1 MSTAKCSPTRSAS
14 ATARSLKE
22 GHSHQEINIVTKKHI
37 SRRTF
42 LRGMGVGLSLP
53 LLESMVP
60 AQTPLAK
67 TVANPQIRLGLCFMP
82 HGAVMANWTPA
93 EQGALKL
100 SPTLLA
106 LEPYKDQV
114 VVISN
119 LVHAMAGPQGPGD
132 NGGDHTRC
140 PAVFL
145 NGVHPKRTDG
155 ADIRA
160 GVTIDQIAAQKIGQ
174 QTLLPSLELAVEDYS
189 GLVGSCDVGFSCTYM
204 NTISWR
210 TPTTP
215 MPMEINPRVVFDR
228 MFGDGS
234 TPEERLGR
242 IQQQR
247 SILDAVNNQ
256 IHRLQ
261 GNLGPNDRNRMAE
274 YLDTIRE
281 IERRIQISEKQNSN
295 SQLTVPASPSGVP
308 DDWEEHTKLMFD
320 LMALAF
326 QAGITNISTFMMA
339 REVSYRTFPRLGIS
353 EAFHPASHHQNN
365 AARLEA
371 LSRINAYH
379 VLLFTHLLERLK
391 ATPDGDGNLLDHSL
405 VLYGSAMSNSNI
417 HNHGPLPVLVAGGAS
432 GKMKGG
438 RHLKYPENTP
448 MANLLMTILDKA
460 GVPQESIGDSTGF
473 LSEV

>member
-1 MSTAKCSPTRSAS
+1 MSGANAS
-14 ATARSLKE
+14 AIARS
-22 GHSHQEINIVTKKHI
+22 HQDISIIVKKHL

-67 TVANPQIRLGLCFMP
+67 TAADPQIRLGLCFMP

-93 EQGALKL
+93 EEGALKL
-100 SPTLLA
+100 SPTLLP

-119 LVHAMAGPQGPGD
+119 LAHAMAGPQGPGD

-174 QTLLPSLELAVEDYS
+174 KTLLPSLELAVEDYS

-228 MFGDGS
+228 MFGDGA
-234 TPEERLGR
+234 TAEERLRR
-242 IQQQR
+242 IETQR
-247 SILDAVNNQ
+247 SILDAVTGQ
-256 IHRLQ
+256 IRRLQ
-261 GNLGPNDRNRMAE
+261 GGLGANDRNRVAD
-274 YLDTIRE
+274 YLDTVRE
-281 IERRIQISEKQNSN
+281 IERRIQLAEKQSKTNLS
-295 SQLTVPASPSGVP
+295 VPASPSGIP
-308 DDWEEHTKLMFD
+308 DSYEDHTKLMFD
-320 LMALAF
+320 LMTVAF
-326 QAGITNISTFMMA
+326 QADITRISTFMMA

-353 EAFHPASHHQNN
+353 ESFHPASHHQDNP
-365 AARLEA
+365 ARLEA
-371 LSRINAYH
+371 LARIDTHH
-379 VLLFTHLLERLK
+379 VELFSYFLERLK

-405 VLYGSAMSNSNI
+405 VLYGSAMSNSNV
-417 HNHGPLPVLVAGGAS
+417 HNHGPLPVFVAGGAA
-432 GKMKGG
+432 GRMKGG
-438 RHLKYPENTP
+438 RHIKYPGDTP

-460 GVPQESIGDSTGF
+460 GIPQESVGDSTGF